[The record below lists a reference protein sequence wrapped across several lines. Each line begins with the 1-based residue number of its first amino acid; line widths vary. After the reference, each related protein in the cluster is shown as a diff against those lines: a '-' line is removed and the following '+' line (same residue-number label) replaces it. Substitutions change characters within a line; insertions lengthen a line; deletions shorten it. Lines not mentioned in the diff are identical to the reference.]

1 MVKSVYDSPKI
12 SDKIEKHILT
22 ILVDNEPGVLARV
35 VGMFSGRGYNI
46 ESLNVAE
53 VSLNEHLSRITVVTE
68 GTKDIINQIRSQL
81 MRIVPVHS
89 VSDLTEEGSSVE
101 AEVALV
107 LIDSDIENKKDIY
120 HVCDL
125 YRARKIENENNSI
138 IFEIAGTSE
147 RIDNFINEISKITK
161 TEIVRSGPVALSSKI
176 KKEEEQ
182 WEYIMTEM
190 QILI

>member
-1 MVKSVYDSPKI
+1 MNKSVYDSPNSAEEI
-12 SDKIEKHILT
+12 NRHILT

-46 ESLNVAE
+46 DSLNVAE
-53 VSLNEHLSRITVVTE
+53 VNNQHLSRITIVTHGTTEVVS
-68 GTKDIINQIRSQL
+68 KIQSQL

-89 VSDLTEEGSSVE
+89 VTNLDEEDSSVE

-107 LIDSDIENKKDIY
+107 FMNIDDKSKKKAFQI
-120 HVCDL
+120 CDL

-147 RIDNFINEISKITK
+147 RINTFIKEINKVTTI
-161 TEIVRSGPVALSSKI
+161 EIVRSGPVAISSLNKN
-176 KKEEEQ
+176 EEE
-182 WEYIMTEM
+182 
-190 QILI
+190 